1 MVSSKRGL
9 ERVLVAPAFR
19 QRLDVGDHDAHPIGE
34 QTCHRD
40 IDVRLHG
47 EPVQEEEVNDDS
59 ITDGDGTQGLPSGRV
74 H

>member
-1 MVSSKRGL
+1 MVAPAV

-19 QRLDVGDHDAHPIGE
+19 QRLDVGDDDAHPIGE
-34 QTCHRD
+34 QTGHRY

-47 EPVQEEEVNDDS
+47 EPVEEDDRGPVA
-59 ITDGDGTQGLPSGRV
+59 DGDATQGLPSGRV